1 MLEVIE
7 LILIQKHQLEVLL
20 EIMEDTQT
28 RSEIQDL
35 VKAYRGS

>member
-1 MLEVIE
+1 
-7 LILIQKHQLEVLL
+7 LEVLL
-20 EIMEDTQT
+20 ESMEDTQT